1 MGIDEKVSAGVRNIS
16 DAYELQDRLLRELYE
31 LTQNLHERTRL
42 ALEFSGGRDAEVF
55 ERLLRRHEALGA
67 AIREFFESKERKQ

>member
-16 DAYELQDRLLRELYE
+16 EAYELQDRLLRQLYE
-31 LTQNLHERTRL
+31 LTQDLHERTRL
-42 ALEFSGGRDAEVF
+42 ALEFSGGRGAEVL

-67 AIREFFESKERKQ
+67 AIREFYESKEREQ